1 MADLRETMPDGA
13 NGISYSAMLRLAITS
28 LGKFVWIN
36 RTPLV
41 FGVMPDALGS
51 QNTDARAELIS
62 PELTNF
68 FGEDGK

>member
-1 MADLRETMPDGA
+1 
-13 NGISYSAMLRLAITS
+13 MLRLAITS